1 MEQRRDIR
9 RVALVILYQMDLS
22 GETNPATILAGLD
35 DGLLEENGV
44 KANPAIRAAAGTLA
58 AAAWEGR
65 EACDKLATTLAPTW
79 PTHRQPA
86 MDRAILR
93 LACHEIISGHAPARV
108 AINEAIE
115 LAKAFGSDKTPAF
128 INAVLDKMA
137 KELPAPAEAAPPA
150 GKKADKKSGAKPA
163 DSDAWLDD
171 AKKA

>member
-22 GETNPATILAGLD
+22 GETNPAIILKGLD

-44 KANPAIRAAAGTLA
+44 KATPAIREAAGVLA
-58 AAAWEGR
+58 AAAWAAHEV
-65 EACDKLATTLAPTW
+65 CDKQATLSAPTW

-93 LACHEIISGHAPARV
+93 LAYHEILSGHAPAKV

-115 LAKAFGSDKTPAF
+115 LAKAFGSEKTPAF
-128 INAVLDKMA
+128 VNAVLDKITKDAPVPPEMPKPA
-137 KELPAPAEAAPPA
+137 KAPKNAAPA
-150 GKKADKKSGAKPA
+150 ADA
-163 DSDAWLDD
+163 DAWLND
-171 AKKA
+171 AKQA